1 MLRFARRAAFVAF
14 QMAVFGLAVARFAI
28 GTAYQMA
35 SERPNASERDDS
47 D

>member
-1 MLRFARRAAFVAF
+1 MLRFARRVAFVGF
-14 QMAVFGLAVARFAI
+14 RMAVFGLAMARFAI

-35 SERPNASERDDS
+35 SERPASSEPDDS

>member
-1 MLRFARRAAFVAF
+1 M
-14 QMAVFGLAVARFAI
+14 ARFAI

-35 SERPNASERDDS
+35 SERPDASEPDDS

>member
-1 MLRFARRAAFVAF
+1 MLRFARRAAFVGF
-14 QMAVFGLAVARFAI
+14 QMAVFGLAMARFAI

-35 SERPNASERDDS
+35 SERPDASEPDDS

>member
-1 MLRFARRAAFVAF
+1 MLRFARRAAFVGF
-14 QMAVFGLAVARFAI
+14 QMAVFSLAMARFAI

-35 SERPNASERDDS
+35 SERPDAPETDDS

>member
-1 MLRFARRAAFVAF
+1 MLRFARRAAFVGF
-14 QMAVFGLAVARFAI
+14 QMAVFGLAMARFAI

-35 SERPNASERDDS
+35 SERPDASERNHS

>member
-1 MLRFARRAAFVAF
+1 MLRFARRAAFVGF
-14 QMAVFGLAVARFAI
+14 QMAVFGLAMARFAI

-35 SERPNASERDDS
+35 SERRNASERDDS

>member
-1 MLRFARRAAFVAF
+1 MLRFARRAAFVGF
-14 QMAVFGLAVARFAI
+14 QMAVFGLAMAKFAI

-35 SERPNASERDDS
+35 SERPNGSERDDS

>member
-1 MLRFARRAAFVAF
+1 MLRFARRAAFVGF

-35 SERPNASERDDS
+35 SERRESSEPDDS

>member
-1 MLRFARRAAFVAF
+1 MLRFARRAAFVGF
-14 QMAVFGLAVARFAI
+14 QMAVFGLAMAKFTI

-35 SERPNASERDDS
+35 SERPDVSEPDDS